1 MLLPIRA
8 AHPVANRGASGAVFW
23 KDARHLAPSPWLLAV
38 GWHRNVSFLF
48 FFKTQ
53 MEREA
58 LEKSFNYLRPAGA
71 AVAGLIFTNCGERY
85 KTTLSAQT
93 CLRFFIWS
101 TLWGSVLTFVFFL
114 DWESISDMAM
124 RAGKT
129 FRTTRATLFWTS
141 PSRRRCIRATTWRW
155 RTSSWLA
162 ASRQSESFCFF
173 NWIY

>member
-58 LEKSFNYLRPAGA
+58 LEKSFNYLRLLKSQDWYLQTVGSDIKPRSPRKPVFGFLFEVLYEVLCSHLFLSLTGNPSQTWLCALARHSERPA
-71 AVAGLIFTNCGERY
+71 LRYSERA
-85 KTTLSAQT
+85 LQDGDA
-93 CLRFFIWS
+93 
-101 TLWGSVLTFVFFL
+101 
-114 DWESISDMAM
+114 
-124 RAGKT
+124 
-129 FRTTRATLFWTS
+129 
-141 PSRRRCIRATTWRW
+141 
-155 RTSSWLA
+155 
-162 ASRQSESFCFF
+162 
-173 NWIY
+173 